1 MTHIET
7 VPVTWDS
14 ARDEVF
20 FRVVARLFTCAFL
33 EGASSM
39 LAANDAEPSQEHAPV
54 PLAVPV
60 GVRPVR
66 A

>member
-7 VPVTWDS
+7 VPVTWDA

-33 EGASSM
+33 EGASSL
-39 LAANDAEPSQEHAPV
+39 LAGNDAEPADERALV
-54 PLAVPV
+54 PA
-60 GVRPVR
+60 PVR
-66 A
+66 AVRA